1 MKARTHDFPDT
12 TKYTEYSYPI
22 AAKFGGEKQAAHKS
36 MEVRTV
42 DLKSIKVAIAQE
54 IADIVHDKD
63 LLSLTQDTYVFRVF
77 KM

>member
-1 MKARTHDFPDT
+1 
-12 TKYTEYSYPI
+12 
-22 AAKFGGEKQAAHKS
+22 